1 MTATMNASLGAVR
14 LRDQTTHRHDVDELT
29 WVVDGSCTVEVD
41 RQRWIVDTR
50 QALVIPAGVEHT
62 VIPRPDSIVFP
73 LLFPDGL
80 SGPHDADEERPD
92 VASARLIART
102 PALELCARA
111 LLQPG
116 LAEASALD
124 AARRAAHELVVAAEA
139 SDMPALPADSRART
153 VARAILEHP
162 ATHESLD
169 DWAARVHTSGKTL
182 QRHFVKDT
190 GLSFQ
195 HWRVNARLALA
206 RRRIEHGEG
215 VLTAARA
222 VGYANASAFIAAF
235 RRRYGVTPGTLAVRA
250 PGRGTN
256 AARSRVPLG

>member
-1 MTATMNASLGAVR
+1 MTTSASLDQVR
-14 LRDQTTHRHDVDELT
+14 LRDHTTHRHDINELT

-41 RQRWIVDTR
+41 GRRWVVDTR

-80 SGPHDADEERPD
+80 KGVGAHL
-92 VASARLIART
+92 VART

-124 AARRAAHELVVAAEA
+124 AARRAVRELVVAAEA
-139 SDMPALPADSRART
+139 SDMPALPSDSRARS
-153 VARAILEHP
+153 VARAILDHP
-162 ATHESLD
+162 ATQESLD
-169 DWAARVHTSGKTL
+169 DWGARVHTSGKTL

-195 HWRVNARLALA
+195 LWRVHARLALA
-206 RRRIEHGEG
+206 RQRIEHGES
-215 VLTAARA
+215 VLAAARA
-222 VGYANASAFIAAF
+222 VGYANPSAFIAAF
-235 RRRYGVTPGTLAVRA
+235 RRRYGVTPGTLAVRPPDHA
-250 PGRGTN
+250 RDVRARG
-256 AARSRVPLG
+256 PLR